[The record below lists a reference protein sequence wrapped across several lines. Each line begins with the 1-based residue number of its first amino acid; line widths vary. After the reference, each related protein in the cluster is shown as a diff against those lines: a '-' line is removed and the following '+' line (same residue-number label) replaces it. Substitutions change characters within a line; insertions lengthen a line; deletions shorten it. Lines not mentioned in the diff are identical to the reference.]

1 MNMFALGSA
10 RIFSRKPGPQQK
22 SAAAGTAPYLWRLLI
37 ILGGA
42 ALLASCMTPTPYQ
55 PDIAGQ
61 KISGGYSEAR
71 IADNR
76 YQVNFSGNTLTS
88 RDRVEGY
95 LLYRAAEL
103 TLEKGYDWFEINDR
117 LTERD
122 VHTYVAPDPFY
133 EPYYGSIYGY
143 WRPHWRYYRP
153 GGGWYWWHP
162 EWGSPFW
169 ADRIDMRTVERFEAH
184 AEIEMFNGP
193 VPVNNH
199 RAFDARQVISELEPT
214 IERP

>member
-1 MNMFALGSA
+1 MFVSGSG
-10 RIFSRKPGPQQK
+10 RSFSRKFSGHQK
-22 SAAAGTAPYLWRLLI
+22 SGPAGVPQSFWRALMVLCC
-37 ILGGA
+37 A
-42 ALLASCMTPTPYQ
+42 ALVASCMTATPYQ

-61 KISGGYSEAR
+61 KISGGYSETR
-71 IADNR
+71 IAENR
-76 YQVNFSGNTLTS
+76 YQVNFAGNSLTS

-122 VHTYVAPDPFY
+122 VRTYVAPDPFY
-133 EPYYGSIYGY
+133 EPYYGSLYGY

-153 GGGWYWWHP
+153 GGGWRWWHP

-169 ADRIDMRTVERFEAH
+169 ADRIDMRTIEKFEAH
-184 AEIEMFNGP
+184 ADIEMFNGP
-193 VPVNNH
+193 VPPGNH
-199 RAFDARQVISELEPT
+199 RAFDARQVINQLEPT
-214 IERP
+214 IERPE

>member
-1 MNMFALGSA
+1 M
-10 RIFSRKPGPQQK
+10 
-22 SAAAGTAPYLWRLLI
+22 LI
-37 ILGGA
+37 ILCGT
-42 ALLASCMTPTPYQ
+42 ALVASCMTATPYQ

-61 KISGGYSEAR
+61 KIQGGYSEAW
-71 IADNR
+71 IGGNR
-76 YQVNFSGNTLTS
+76 YQVNFAGNTLTS

-122 VHTYVAPDPFY
+122 VRTYVAPDPFY
-133 EPYYGSIYGY
+133 EPYYGNIYGY

-169 ADRIDMRTVERFEAH
+169 ADRIDLRTVEKFEAH
-184 AEIEMFNGP
+184 AEIEMFHGP
-193 VPVNNH
+193 VPQNNH
-199 RAFDARQVISELEPT
+199 RAFDARQVINELEPT

>member
-1 MNMFALGSA
+1 MFVLGLA
-10 RIFSRKPGPQQK
+10 GIFSRKSSQHQNSKRAEK
-22 SAAAGTAPYLWRLLI
+22 SPCLWRVLI
-37 ILGGA
+37 ILCGT
-42 ALLASCMTPTPYQ
+42 ALVASCMTATPYQ

-61 KISGGYSEAR
+61 KIQGGYSEAW
-71 IADNR
+71 IGGNR
-76 YQVNFSGNTLTS
+76 YQVNFAGNTLTS

-122 VHTYVAPDPFY
+122 VRSYVAPDPFY
-133 EPYYGSIYGY
+133 EPYYGNIYGY

-169 ADRIDMRTVERFEAH
+169 ADRIDLRTVEKFEAH
-184 AEIEMFNGP
+184 AEIEMFHSP
-193 VPVNNH
+193 VPLDNH
-199 RAFDARQVISELEPT
+199 RAFDARQVINELEPT